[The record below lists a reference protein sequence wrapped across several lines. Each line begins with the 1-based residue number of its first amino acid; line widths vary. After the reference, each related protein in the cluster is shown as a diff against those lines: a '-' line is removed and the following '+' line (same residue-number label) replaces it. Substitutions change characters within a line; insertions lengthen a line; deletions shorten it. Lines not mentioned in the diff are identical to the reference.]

1 MNDIENKCRECGM
14 NKICRK
20 DGFSDDPEKK
30 IPECF
35 RAAKTIQNKA
45 QRDLADEVIMRIGYD
60 MEDRISSRT
69 LKIITL
75 INTSVIVF
83 EVVRLILHFAK

>member
-45 QRDLADEVIMRIGYD
+45 QRDLADEVIMWI
-60 MEDRISSRT
+60 
-69 LKIITL
+69 
-75 INTSVIVF
+75 
-83 EVVRLILHFAK
+83 